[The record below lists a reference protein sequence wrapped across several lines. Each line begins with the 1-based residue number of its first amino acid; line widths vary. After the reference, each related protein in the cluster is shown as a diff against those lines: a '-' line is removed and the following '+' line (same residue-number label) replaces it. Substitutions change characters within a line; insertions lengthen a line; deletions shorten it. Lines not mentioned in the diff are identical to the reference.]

1 MENCPKYQSAT
12 CVKDGIVQGK
22 QRYRCKGCSYVTLS
36 KSQGWALT
44 KNVKRWSFTWKVWGL
59 GRIGE
64 GVRNFV

>member
-36 KSQGWALT
+36 KS
-44 KNVKRWSFTWKVWGL
+44 
-59 GRIGE
+59 
-64 GVRNFV
+64 